1 MYDRRDCIRVEKR
14 LYSIHIVLVLLPYS
28 LHIISFGSII
38 SCMTICYR
46 CTLKTHEFRTKDFL
60 VR

>member
-14 LYSIHIVLVLLPYS
+14 LYSMPIVLVLLPHS
-28 LHIISFGSII
+28 LHIFFLNRII
-38 SCMTICYR
+38 NCVTTCYR
-46 CTLKTHEFRTKDFL
+46 CTLKTHEFRTNDFL

>member
-14 LYSIHIVLVLLPYS
+14 LYCMPIVLVLFSNS
-28 LHIISFGSII
+28 LHIISLGSII
-38 SCMTICYR
+38 SCMTTCYH